1 MDKITLSNGNQ
12 HDVDSFAISSSGYMF
27 IRVKMS
33 MAEAATAFANGTDRI
48 VYQPEDGDAIA
59 INGFTELSYIVNEP
73 DCVRVA
79 LIRPL
84 DMEELNNG

>member
-12 HDVDSFAISSSGYMF
+12 HYVDSFAIASSGHMF
-27 IRVKMS
+27 IRVRMS
-33 MAEAATAFANGTDRI
+33 LADAAVAFANGTDRI

-59 INGFTELSYIVNEP
+59 INGFTELAYIVNES

-84 DMEELNNG
+84 DMEEVNG